1 MFFFIQ
7 KKKNGLVSR
16 RIVAIDQSVSNPA
29 QKAPPVAVGRLL
41 EAH

>member
-1 MFFFIQ
+1 MSE
-7 KKKNGLVSR
+7 KKNGLVSR
-16 RIVAIDQSVSNPA
+16 RIVAIDQIVSNPA